1 MISHILTSARYARIL
16 RLLDLER
23 KLILS
28 GPLSGLKALVE
39 RREAAIAEVLE
50 SETDLPE
57 AFLVALKARAERNS
71 RLILASLAG
80 VRAGAAQMERIR
92 AARDELGTYTAR
104 GRKQEPVV
112 PPWRAPAS
120 PAGAAA
126 RG

>member
-1 MISHILTSARYARIL
+1 MIANILTSARYARIL

-80 VRAGAAQMERIR
+80 VRAGAAQIERIR

-104 GRKQEPVV
+104 GR
-112 PPWRAPAS
+112 RRRS
-120 PAGAAA
+120 PA
-126 RG
+126 